1 MYWYNYIKLGWANG
15 LTTSTLRNNSRG
27 RGYRS
32 TKKVYNNRLKGTQ
45 MSESNNLD
53 IDRALEHLAELLA
66 SKLEAKRE
74 ANLELA
80 ERVSDL
86 EDKLSD
92 ENFSEDDIRDWI
104 SDGINNATITIES

>member
-1 MYWYNYIKLGWANG
+1 MIGGKGKDIPKLDI
-15 LTTSTLRNNSRG
+15 TTER
-27 RGYRS
+27 
-32 TKKVYNNRLKGTQ
+32 KGTQ

-66 SKLEAKRE
+66 RKLE
-74 ANLELA
+74 
-80 ERVSDL
+80 ERQATHADLLNRVIDL

-104 SDGINNATITIES
+104 SDAINNATITIES

>member
-1 MYWYNYIKLGWANG
+1 MDLITSGLKSQPPIIGGKGKDIPKLDI
-15 LTTSTLRNNSRG
+15 TTER
-27 RGYRS
+27 
-32 TKKVYNNRLKGTQ
+32 KGTQ

-92 ENFSEDDIRDWI
+92 ENFSEDDVRDWI
-104 SDGINNATITIES
+104 SDAINNATITIES

>member
-1 MYWYNYIKLGWANG
+1 MIGGKGKDIPKLDI
-15 LTTSTLRNNSRG
+15 TTKR
-27 RGYRS
+27 
-32 TKKVYNNRLKGTQ
+32 KGTQ

-86 EDKLSD
+86 LEKLSD
-92 ENFSEDDIRDWI
+92 VNFLDDDISHRVI
-104 SDGINNATITIES
+104 